1 MKVIFLQNVEDY
13 KVGEIKEVAEG
24 YARNYLF
31 KRGLAEVA
39 TENKVKELE
48 GQLTALKKTEEENI
62 KKVQNNAKKLEKL
75 DIVMTEE
82 VNEEG
87 HLYGSVGAKEIAE
100 KISELGFEIDGS
112 DIVIEEP
119 IKLLGEHKIV
129 VKLGHGVETEITVKI
144 ERTA

>member
-75 DIVMTEE
+75 DIIMTEE